1 MNTIDERWQAIA
13 QKRDA
18 NAAELLKTLIHR
30 EWRRVLRELQAL
42 DIDSGDV
49 AGAANLIGQYRV
61 LDKLM
66 AALSEGS
73 LGSDYEIEAEWRL
86 KLVEQ
91 IVEAFELNKTPPSPP
106 RRYQSLAQQLAA
118 ACGLEVIRE

>member
-1 MNTIDERWQAIA
+1 MTDERWQAIA
-13 QKRDA
+13 KRREA
-18 NAAELLKTLIHR
+18 NAAELLKTLTNK
-30 EWRRVLRELQAL
+30 EWRRVLRELEAL

-49 AGAANLIGQYRV
+49 AGAANLLGQYQI

-73 LGSDYEIEAEWRL
+73 LGSDYEIEAGWRL

-91 IVEAFELNKTPPSPP
+91 IVDAFELNKTPPSPP
-106 RRYQSLAQQLAA
+106 RRYKSLAQQIAA
-118 ACGLEVIRE
+118 ECGLEVIKE

>member
-1 MNTIDERWQAIA
+1 MTDERWQAIA
-13 QKRDA
+13 KQREA
-18 NAAELLKTLIHR
+18 NAAELLKTLTHK
-30 EWRRVLRELQAL
+30 EWRRVLRELEAL

-49 AGAANLIGQYRV
+49 AGAANLLGQYQI

-73 LGSDYEIEAEWRL
+73 LGSDYEIEAGWRL

-91 IVEAFELNKTPPSPP
+91 IVDAFELNKTPPSPP
-106 RRYQSLAQQLAA
+106 RRYKSLAQQIAA
-118 ACGLEVIRE
+118 ECGLEVIKE